1 MNNWIQNIY
10 KAFIYVSA
18 ILFIIALNTT
28 GNNSINATISGYV
41 TMIFSLLIIMFMV
54 MNNFSQTTNG
64 TQNYIQIIMNA
75 LITMGPFILLLAI
88 IGFLLYIIISYRTI
102 ISEGHVSSYYY
113 TFSFLSSILVL
124 IQIFFIYNGTTSR
137 SFQQTHLLSK
147 ITNSI
152 VCFTAVINSI
162 CAIILF
168 VILKYYTTDG
178 YKNII

>member
-10 KAFIYVSA
+10 KAFIFVSA

-28 GNNSINATISGYV
+28 GNNSINATISGYT
-41 TMIFSLLIIMFMV
+41 TMILSLLIIMFIV
-54 MNNFSQTTNG
+54 INNLTQTSSENN
-64 TQNYIQIIMNA
+64 NYLFLIFNA
-75 LITMGPFILLLAI
+75 LFSMGPFILLLGI
-88 IGFLLYIIISYRTI
+88 IGFLLFIIISYRNI

-124 IQIFFIYNGTTSR
+124 IQIFFLYSGTTSR
-137 SFQQTHLLSK
+137 SFQKTHLLSK

-162 CAIILF
+162 CAIILY